1 MSDVSHAFSFGH
13 DFLKFFVKL
22 QSLFTELLDDDVRE
36 DFKMGKIIPVDNTI
50 TILSSIDVISKMIFP
65 SWKTLKMNNR
75 IDTETSISHLILL
88 WKQSQSN
95 FDIYSNDV
103 ELEILPYLAW
113 FEAFEGLFCSPYWQ
127 TSDQQD
133 EVSPAKPLLVR
144 FSSQVIG
151 VFIISTADYN
161 KITIK

>member
-65 SWKTLKMNNR
+65 SWKTLKMNNEV
-75 IDTETSISHLILL
+75 DTEISISHIILL

-95 FDIYSNDV
+95 FEINSNDV
-103 ELEILPYLAW
+103 ELEIFTYYAW
-113 FEAFEGLFCSPYWQ
+113 YEAFSELFCSPYWQ
-127 TSDQQD
+127 ASDQQTL
-133 EVSPAKPLLVR
+133 EEVR
-144 FSSQVIG
+144 FRC
-151 VFIISTADYN
+151 A
-161 KITIK
+161 